1 MSAAST
7 AHYVNS
13 FIHRLTLFLGFTQS
27 GSVFRAKTRALE
39 KLLAKLL
46 APASILPILFY
57 PTGPNRL
64 SPKDIPGFVP
74 PADEGDDGAAEGE
87 TDTWAWFR
95 KDEHA
100 GTYRFFDE
108 GMATVATAIREAGGI
123 DGVCGFS
130 QGGMMAAVVAAA
142 METDRTIPEGA
153 DADWARSL
161 RDANGGKPLR
171 FGISYSGFYGPVD
184 RLAWCYEPK
193 IKTPTL
199 HVQGSLDTVVDES
212 RSQALIDRS
221 EDPMVVTHPGGH
233 YVPISKEWSMPLAG
247 FIKHH
252 TDTAPQAGL

>member
-1 MSAAST
+1 M
-7 AHYVNS
+7 
-13 FIHRLTLFLGFTQS
+13 
-27 GSVFRAKTRALE
+27 
-39 KLLAKLL
+39 
-46 APASILPILFY
+46 LFY

-74 PADEGDDGAAEGE
+74 PEDGDGLAAAEQE
-87 TDTWAWFR
+87 SDMWAWFR
-95 KDEHA
+95 KDEHS

-108 GMATVATAIREAGGI
+108 GMATVAAAIREAGGI

-142 METDRTIPEGA
+142 MEEERPIPEGT
-153 DADWARSL
+153 DGDWARTL
-161 RDANGGKPLR
+161 REANGGKPLR
-171 FGISYSGFYGPVD
+171 FSVSYSGFWAPVE

-199 HVQGSLDTVVDES
+199 HVLGSLDTVVEES

-221 EDPMVVTHPGGH
+221 EDPLVVTHPGGH
-233 YVPISKEWSMPLAG
+233 YVPISKEWAMPLAG

-252 TDTAPQAGL
+252 TDNAPQAGL